1 MICVHAWLTLKQRSR
16 TLSCAHPSNYSKP
29 QMSFR
34 KSRMLQA
41 FPLTCHSPYETK
53 INKNCILI
61 SRNLLPLIPGRPSE
75 YYEALV
81 YLWWVYNSDSYPSL
95 FHPAQYG
102 LRGFRVIFSQIAE
115 FNEWDLIRAACGL
128 HPAHLA
134 SLISQHTLPSWNPL
148 RIIAPSVTFNLS
160 DPCSSLGTNLSSS
173 DSNSFFPNPGL
184 QVWKSWVGS
193 ESHLFSDPNDEAG
206 NQSSP
211 CSLSVGPRHGA
222 QTYRLWWVP
231 GAERGDFIR
240 HTGRGC
246 GHGQTWMW
254 IPAPLSS
261 LVSNKSHEP
270 PCASSLLVSKVG
282 AAVWLWRRSR
292 RATSVKA
299 LSTAEL
305 DLSRCLLN
313 HRGPI
318 GFSSLIWSCGISLYL
333 FKPLYA
339 FRLGCDKWDA
349 GICSAALSS
358 LKRGFITHL
367 TLSFCSTRAIPCI
380 EIVLRNRMGER
391 EICSKETLVRISLWR
406 LGSSLSWSQLC
417 PYHLAQWQV
426 IVFNRYLL
434 NTWIWGPGKFT
445 SQSP

>member
-160 DPCSSLGTNLSSS
+160 DPCSSAGYKPVFIWFKFLLSKPRPASVKKLGGVRVT
-173 DSNSFFPNPGL
+173 SFFRPKWWG
-184 QVWKSWVGS
+184 WKPVFS
-193 ESHLFSDPNDEAG
+193 LFFICRT
-206 NQSSP
+206 SP
-211 CSLSVGPRHGA
+211 
-222 QTYRLWWVP
+222 
-231 GAERGDFIR
+231 
-240 HTGRGC
+240 
-246 GHGQTWMW
+246 
-254 IPAPLSS
+254 
-261 LVSNKSHEP
+261 
-270 PCASSLLVSKVG
+270 
-282 AAVWLWRRSR
+282 R
-292 RATSVKA
+292 RAN
-299 LSTAEL
+299 L
-305 DLSRCLLN
+305 
-313 HRGPI
+313 
-318 GFSSLIWSCGISLYL
+318 
-333 FKPLYA
+333 
-339 FRLGCDKWDA
+339 
-349 GICSAALSS
+349 
-358 LKRGFITHL
+358 
-367 TLSFCSTRAIPCI
+367 
-380 EIVLRNRMGER
+380 
-391 EICSKETLVRISLWR
+391 
-406 LGSSLSWSQLC
+406 
-417 PYHLAQWQV
+417 
-426 IVFNRYLL
+426 
-434 NTWIWGPGKFT
+434 
-445 SQSP
+445 